1 MSEQDHPRL
10 VPRRPVFSTMGLFV
24 AFGGI
29 CALLA
34 VITLCA
40 VPWFIATRGSDLTDH
55 VVRAFGR
62 VLQLTPNV
70 TTKGDSVVLEKSAI
84 NELAV
89 VQRKTQVLMK
99 YESQWLGSTKV
110 LIVRGDFVVKA
121 GFDLNQSFRFNIQQ
135 PSNEVKVDLP
145 KPKILSVAF
154 QNYEVLFS
162 SDGVINKLHTE
173 DQTSVIQQMMAKAHW
188 DAENSDMKQEAM
200 QQVEQRLKDL
210 LLDRASKVT
219 VVFHNDNDKAPC
231 TPTP

>member
-1 MSEQDHPRL
+1 MSEKEEHPRI
-10 VPRRPVFSTMGLFV
+10 VPHRPVFSTLGLFV
-24 AFGGI
+24 AFAGT
-29 CALLA
+29 CVLLA
-34 VITLCA
+34 VGTICI
-40 VPWFIATRGSDLTDH
+40 VPWFIAKKGGDITDY
-55 VVRAFGR
+55 VARAFGR
-62 VLQLTPNV
+62 VLQLTPTV

-99 YESQWLGSTKV
+99 YESQWLGSTKI
-110 LIVRGDFVVKA
+110 LIVRGDFVAKA

-135 PSNEVKVDLP
+135 PSNEVTVDLP

-162 SDGVINKLHTE
+162 SDGMINKLQTE
-173 DQTSVIQQMMAKAHW
+173 DQARVIQQMMVKARA

-219 VVFHNDNDKAPC
+219 VTFHNDHPPRPPAP
-231 TPTP
+231 